1 MEEKAFIPIYPTDTI
16 QQEKWI
22 CTTHLLIFQPKL
34 LEQSDG
40 TKDYSLIIIIT
51 NIVNVWN
58 SHATVNESIFLIVM
72 KPIRQKNLDVW
83 NRARMHSTEFIIL

>member
-1 MEEKAFIPIYPTDTI
+1 VEEKAFIPIYPTDTI

-51 NIVNVWN
+51 NIVNV
-58 SHATVNESIFLIVM
+58 
-72 KPIRQKNLDVW
+72 
-83 NRARMHSTEFIIL
+83 